1 MSWVTLSLV
10 YHTSPA
16 RNQLSA
22 LEAGKHARPTCW
34 LELAAS
40 CYIEAALLM
49 CIHCWHYATHTLRRN
64 TGMGE
69 YVYPIVLRGC
79 NYLSKSHRMC
89 SDVKMVLRGFQNHQW
104 SAVITRSNITQYFIQ
119 HYVDWSRTKTRMS
132 NHKLHPIYAVFF
144 KNTIEHWPRHNGTA
158 LYIRWSRQSC
168 RTSFNVKTV
177 FSSLRLDKTVMRLS
191 YTFNDDL
198 A

>member
-1 MSWVTLSLV
+1 MGDINFSLSHL
-10 YHTSPA
+10 TRA
-16 RNQLSA
+16 KSA
-22 LEAGKHARPTCW
+22 LSTWSWQTRPTNM
-34 LELAAS
+34 LAGTRCFLLYWGSTAHV
-40 CYIEAALLM
+40 YTLQAL
-49 CIHCWHYATHTLRRN
+49 YATHTLRRN

-132 NHKLHPIYAVFF
+132 NHKLHPIYGSPLGCVFLRYGR
-144 KNTIEHWPRHNGTA
+144 KLTA
-158 LYIRWSRQSC
+158 
-168 RTSFNVKTV
+168 
-177 FSSLRLDKTVMRLS
+177 SLRHCTVHSVVTAIMQDQFQCKDRLLK
-191 YTFNDDL
+191 FKIR
-198 A
+198 